1 MYYLQD
7 YVMIMSTVKQ
17 LVTSSQSNSLIE
29 QQQMLSWTKYNE
41 YVIIG
46 FTHKEITQLNREMA
60 CH

>member
-29 QQQMLSWTKYNE
+29 QQQMLLWTKYNE

-46 FTHKEITQLNREMA
+46 FTHKEITQLNREIA